1 MSAVPVPG
9 ASMAP
14 AIARPPDAEAT
25 PHARRSRVVGGALGQ
40 RARLVAAMGE
50 LVAEVGPAAVGVHHV
65 CQRAGMSRRTF
76 YDHFDDR
83 EACFLDA
90 LREASGRLLAHVEE
104 AVGAAG
110 PEWEARAVAA
120 TRALIGALDADRVL
134 AQLCV
139 VSALGGGDEA
149 VALRREVLGRIVA
162 LLHDAPPSAAPT
174 ELVLAGALGG
184 VWDLVHRRLI
194 DAPDGSLADL
204 DEAAAFLM
212 LAPFVGRRQAVA
224 RGIGGANAYVT
235 RWTPAVA
242 AGPDEPGLM
251 VTELTGQT
259 LQFLDGHPGAANVE
273 IARAVDVRHESQMS
287 RHLGRLERAGMVSHR
302 REGRANAWRLTA
314 RGKEAVRAL
323 PDLRSDTPCL
333 TDRLSVSFKEMSR

>member
-1 MSAVPVPG
+1 
-9 ASMAP
+9 MAP

-76 YDHFDDR
+76 YDHFEDR
-83 EACFLDA
+83 DACFLDA

-104 AVGAAG
+104 AVDAAD

-120 TRALIGALDADRVL
+120 TSALIGALDADRVL

-162 LLHDAPPSAAPT
+162 LLHDAPASAAPT

-184 VWDLVHRRLI
+184 VWDLVHRRLT

-224 RGIGGANAYVT
+224 RGIGGTNAYVM

-259 LQFLDGHPGAANVE
+259 LQFLAGHPGAANVD

-287 RHLGRLERAGMVSHR
+287 RHLGRLERAGMVRHR

-323 PDLRSDTPCL
+323 PALKAGAPRL
-333 TDRLSVSFKEMSR
+333 ADRLSVSLKEMS

>member
-1 MSAVPVPG
+1 
-9 ASMAP
+9 MAP

-25 PHARRSRVVGGALGQ
+25 PHTRRSRVVVGALGQ
-40 RARLVAAMGE
+40 HARLVAAMGE
-50 LVAEVGPAAVGVHHV
+50 LVAEVGPAAIGVHHV
-65 CQRAGMSRRTF
+65 CQRAGISRRTF
-76 YDHFDDR
+76 YGHFEDR
-83 EACFLDA
+83 DACFLEA

-139 VSALGGGDEA
+139 VSALGGGHDA
-149 VALRREVLGRIVA
+149 VALRRDALDRIVA
-162 LLHDAPPSAAPT
+162 LLHDAPAPAAPA

-184 VWDLVHRRLI
+184 VWDLVHRRLS
-194 DAPDGSLADL
+194 DEPEASLADL
-204 DEAAAFLM
+204 AEDATYLM
-212 LAPFVGRRQAVA
+212 LAPFVGRRQAAA
-224 RGIGGANAYVT
+224 RGIGRSAVNTYVT

-259 LQFLDGHPGAANVE
+259 LQFLDGHPGAANVD

-302 REGRANAWRLTA
+302 REGRANAWQLTA

-323 PDLRSDTPCL
+323 PDLRSDAPRL

>member
-1 MSAVPVPG
+1 
-9 ASMAP
+9 MAP

-50 LVAEVGPAAVGVHHV
+50 LVAELGPAAVGVHHV

-76 YDHFDDR
+76 YDHFEDR
-83 EACFLDA
+83 DACFLDA

-104 AVGAAG
+104 AVDAAG

-120 TRALIGALDADRVL
+120 TSALIGALDADRVL

-139 VSALGGGDEA
+139 VSSLGGGDEA
-149 VALRREVLGRIVA
+149 VALRREVLGRTVA
-162 LLHDAPPSAAPT
+162 LLHGAPACAAPT

-184 VWDLVHRRLI
+184 VWDLVHRRLT

-224 RGIGGANAYVT
+224 RGIGGANAYVM
-235 RWTPAVA
+235 RWTPAAA

-259 LQFLDGHPGAANVE
+259 LQFLDGHPGAANVH

-323 PDLRSDTPCL
+323 PALKAGAPRL
-333 TDRLSVSFKEMSR
+333 ADRLSVSLKEMS

>member
-1 MSAVPVPG
+1 
-9 ASMAP
+9 MAP
-14 AIARPPDAEAT
+14 AITPSPEPEAT
-25 PHARRSRVVGGALGQ
+25 PHVRRSRVVGGMSGQ

-76 YDHFDDR
+76 YDHFEHRD
-83 EACFLDA
+83 ACFLEA
-90 LREASGRLLAHVEE
+90 IREASGRLLAHVEE
-104 AVGAAG
+104 EVGAAG

-149 VALRREVLGRIVA
+149 VALRRDVLDRIIA
-162 LLHDAPPSAAPT
+162 LLDGAPASAVPT

-184 VWDLVHRRLI
+184 VWDLAHRRLT
-194 DAPDGSLADL
+194 DAPGGSLADL
-204 DEAAAFLM
+204 DEAATYLM
-212 LAPFVGRRQAVA
+212 LAPFAGRRQAVA
-224 RGIGGANAYVT
+224 RGVARGGANAYVT
-235 RWTPAVA
+235 RWTPAAA
-242 AGPDEPGLM
+242 AGPDEPGVL

-259 LQFLDGHPGAANVE
+259 LQFLAGHPGAANVD

-302 REGRANAWRLTA
+302 REGRANAWNLTT

-323 PDLRSDTPCL
+323 PELRSGASRL
-333 TDRLSVSFKEMSR
+333 ADRLSVSLKEMS